1 VLRRGG
7 RGCRTWGWGEGF
19 PTSRGVDGGQV
30 GEVLSVTP
38 GREGVKG
45 VGLCPGRLPIGFQT
59 EIVKDFLQ
67 DRTLG
72 CGSGGPN

>member
-1 VLRRGG
+1 M
-7 RGCRTWGWGEGF
+7 
-19 PTSRGVDGGQV
+19 

-45 VGLCPGRLPIGFQT
+45 VRLCPGLPTGFQT
-59 EIVKDFLQ
+59 EIVRDFLQ

-72 CGSGGPN
+72 CVSGGPN